1 MLFQPGSRIR
11 LPFFSFPLT
20 AGLRCCILAHNMRKR
35 TLLASLIV
43 WLCSLLLAAL
53 VSPSSGRASSGSNL
67 LQNPGFE
74 EGKEGWSKFPSA
86 ATFVVTDT
94 TQYVHGGRWAASLN
108 RTDWV
113 GGEIYIYQDVP
124 VLGGQ
129 FYSLSGWAYKNDSG
143 FSCAKLRIEWKDAA
157 LQTIND
163 EESHLLAEDEDAYHL
178 LCIPR
183 ECNGDGVQ
191 APNNAVKARI
201 EGVAIIV
208 SPNPPTPVFF
218 DDLSFTFQGS
228 KVYLPLIVK
237 NY

>member
-1 MLFQPGSRIR
+1 MWV
-11 LPFFSFPLT
+11 
-20 AGLRCCILAHNMRKR
+20 
-35 TLLASLIV
+35 SL
-43 WLCSLLLAAL
+43 LLLAAL
-53 VSPSSGRASSGSNL
+53 LSPSPGRASSGSNL
-67 LQNPGFE
+67 FQNPGFE
-74 EGKEGWSKFPSA
+74 EGIEGWSKSTSA

-94 TQYVHGGRWAASLN
+94 VGYVHNGTLAASLN
-108 RTDWV
+108 RTDGV

-129 FYSLSGWAYKNDSG
+129 FYNLSGWAYKNDSG
-143 FSCAKLRIEWKDAA
+143 FNCVKLRIEWKDAA
-157 LQTIND
+157 LQTVGD
-163 EESHLLAEDEDAYHL
+163 EESHPLAEDEDAYHL

-201 EGVAIIV
+201 EAIAIITP
-208 SPNPPTPVFF
+208 PNPENPVFF

-228 KVYLPLIVK
+228 KVYLPLVVK